1 MKYILILLLTIL
13 SVYPQANSAFK
24 RKVVKKWLKQHPWKG
39 LAFWFALGI
48 GIWAAVDLWRDDGE
62 HKVQRKE
69 DQSTIQQL
77 RTEIAHSRTDQQ
89 KASRDLEDTRAE
101 LKSAHEKIARQNELL
116 VEQERSIIAQNRTM
130 GSIAYNTQTT
140 FDGKQRFIR
149 CFKDLSRLTDLKN
162 EGTCF
167 EGLVC
172 DDGVAMYW
180 FDAKTDLL
188 TGFHFFPNDELNRV
202 LSGIPMDENFLDANG
217 RLIVPADSELSI
229 ALNEALSRKTPPRS
243 DSGPMKEHSDD
254 IIVAELSTLF
264 RYVYRA
270 QHSRFDIAYF
280 KDTRKTDGTRF
291 LTFQY
296 LVNPFVEKPHLRT
309 VPNVKLS
316 ATFMQSL
323 YDVSIAEFSQRVIAE
338 CRRLGIEPKVRR
350 TDVHQLNAIRVRD
363 EEMSNSPFRKLHKEG
378 K

>member
-1 MKYILILLLTIL
+1 MKYILIILLTIL
-13 SVYPQANSAFK
+13 SVYPQVNESLNPKAIMEWL
-24 RKVVKKWLKQHPWKG
+24 RKHPWKRA
-39 LAFWFALGI
+39 AFWVAIGI
-48 GIWAAVDLWRDDGE
+48 GLWAAIDLWCDARINDANRE
-62 HKVQRKE
+62 E
-69 DQSTIQQL
+69 DKSTIRQL
-77 RTEIAHSRTDQQ
+77 TAELSHAREEQRAARG
-89 KASRDLEDTRAE
+89 DLREAREE
-101 LKSAHEKIARQNELL
+101 LKSAHENIAQQNKLL
-116 VEQERSIIAQNRTM
+116 VEQERSIIAQTRTI

-149 CFKDLSRLTDLKN
+149 CFKDLSRLTALKD
-162 EGTCF
+162 EGARF

-180 FDAKTDLL
+180 FDPKSDLP

-350 TDVHQLNAIRVRD
+350 TDVRQLNAIRVRD